1 VFPGAAACQENVRG
15 PIEIP
20 DHPLP
25 RQTVHDSLTE
35 ALDCDGLVELWR
47 RVGEGE
53 VRFHFVDSTEPSVL
67 AHEILNAAP
76 YAFLDDGEAIDRRS
90 RAVPLRRG
98 LPVAPEQLGR
108 VTQEA
113 IDRVRAEIEPAP
125 NTPDELH
132 DLLATLLLAPCPPEW
147 DELVD
152 VLERRGRVA
161 SLTGDDGVLRW
172 HTVEASTAVRAVVE
186 GVDVDGTT
194 AEQAAAQVLR
204 GHLEVASP
212 LTHGD
217 LVTSTGLPAGRVT
230 IGLAGLE
237 AEGFAIQG
245 RFSERAVDD
254 HEDPASIEWSSR
266 RLLSRIHAY
275 SRAQRR
281 RRVEP
286 VSAEQLMRFLV
297 QWQHVTSASQHR
309 GIDGLAR
316 VIGQL
321 QGYETAVGAW
331 EPQVLAR
338 RVHDYDPAWL
348 DRLCHQGEVTW
359 LRLSPPSPDDPD
371 RRLAGATRTTP
382 VSLVLRADLP
392 WLLAAHRGEACPPV
406 PASGAVAEVVEVL
419 TEKGACFASELAGA
433 TGRVLADV
441 EAALWEGMARGL
453 LVSDGFE
460 PVRAVAAG
468 RRHAPPTASRRARLR
483 SVGGLRPTE
492 TAGRWSLVPA
502 AATDIDREELAEA
515 LADQLLER
523 WGVVFYDL
531 VAAEHP
537 AVRWRDLQ
545 WALRRMED
553 RGLVAGGRFVRGF
566 SGEQFALPQAAEAL
580 QAIRR
585 AEPTERRVRLSGADP
600 LNLTGVVLP
609 GERVPARSTEWLD
622 LPV

>member
-1 VFPGAAACQENVRG
+1 VAIQE
-15 PIEIP
+15 I
-20 DHPLP
+20 
-25 RQTVHDSLTE
+25 
-35 ALDCDGLVELWR
+35 
-47 RVGEGE
+47 
-53 VRFHFVDSTEPSVL
+53 
-67 AHEILNAAP
+67 
-76 YAFLDDGEAIDRRS
+76 
-90 RAVPLRRG
+90 
-98 LPVAPEQLGR
+98 GR

-113 IDRVRAEIEPAP
+113 IDRVRSEIEPAP
-125 NTPDELH
+125 TTPDELH
-132 DLLATLLLAPCPPEW
+132 DLLSMLVLSPCPPEW
-147 DELVD
+147 AEI
-152 VLERRGRVA
+152 LEALRSRGRVV
-161 SLTGDDGVLRW
+161 SLVGDDGSPRW
-172 HTVEASTAVRAVVE
+172 HTVEATPAVRALVE

-217 LVTSTGLPAGRVT
+217 LAGRTGLPAGRVT
-230 IGLAGLE
+230 IALAALE

-245 RFSERAVDD
+245 RFSERAVDT
-254 HEDPASIEWSSR
+254 EGDPTSVEWSSR
-266 RLLSRIHAY
+266 RLLTRIHAY

-286 VSAEQLMRFLV
+286 VTAAQLVRFLV
-297 QWQHVTSASQHR
+297 QWQHVTGATQHR
-309 GIDGLAR
+309 GVDGLAR

-331 EPQVLAR
+331 ESQVLAR
-338 RVHDYDPAWL
+338 RVRDYDPAWL

-359 LRLSPPSPDDPD
+359 LRLQPPSPDDPD
-371 RRLAGATRTTP
+371 RRIAGATRTTP

-392 WLLAAHRGEACPPV
+392 WLLAAHRGETPPPV
-406 PASGAVAEVVEVL
+406 PACGAVAEVVEVL
-419 TEKGACFASELAGA
+419 TEKGACFASELARA
-433 TGRVLADV
+433 TRRVLADV

-460 PVRAVAAG
+460 SVRAVATG
-468 RRHAPPTASRRARLR
+468 RRHAPATASRRARLR
-483 SVGGLRPTE
+483 SGGLRPTE

-531 VAAEHP
+531 VAVEHP

-566 SGEQFALPQAAEAL
+566 TGEQFALPQAAEAL

-585 AEPTERRVRLSGADP
+585 AEPTGRSVRLSGADP
-600 LNLTGVVLP
+600 LNLTGVVIP
-609 GERVPARSTEWLD
+609 GERVPARSTEWFD
-622 LPV
+622 LPL

>member
-1 VFPGAAACQENVRG
+1 
-15 PIEIP
+15 
-20 DHPLP
+20 
-25 RQTVHDSLTE
+25 
-35 ALDCDGLVELWR
+35 
-47 RVGEGE
+47 
-53 VRFHFVDSTEPSVL
+53 
-67 AHEILNAAP
+67 
-76 YAFLDDGEAIDRRS
+76 
-90 RAVPLRRG
+90 
-98 LPVAPEQLGR
+98 
-108 VTQEA
+108 
-113 IDRVRAEIEPAP
+113 
-125 NTPDELH
+125 
-132 DLLATLLLAPCPPEW
+132 
-147 DELVD
+147 
-152 VLERRGRVA
+152 
-161 SLTGDDGVLRW
+161 
-172 HTVEASTAVRAVVE
+172 
-186 GVDVDGTT
+186 
-194 AEQAAAQVLR
+194 
-204 GHLEVASP
+204 
-212 LTHGD
+212 
-217 LVTSTGLPAGRVT
+217 
-230 IGLAGLE
+230 
-237 AEGFAIQG
+237 
-245 RFSERAVDD
+245 
-254 HEDPASIEWSSR
+254 
-266 RLLSRIHAY
+266 
-275 SRAQRR
+275 
-281 RRVEP
+281 
-286 VSAEQLMRFLV
+286 MRFLV
-297 QWQHVTSASQHR
+297 QWQHVTGATQHR
-309 GIDGLAR
+309 GVDGLAR

-338 RVHDYDPAWL
+338 RVRDYDPAWL

-359 LRLSPPSPDDPD
+359 LRLRPPSPDDPD

-392 WLLAAHRGEACPPV
+392 WLLAAHRGEASPPV
-406 PASGAVAEVVEVL
+406 PACGAVAEVVEVL
-419 TEKGACFASELAGA
+419 AAKGACFASELARA

-460 PVRAVAAG
+460 PVRAVASG
-468 RRHAPPTASRRARLR
+468 RRHAPPTRVPTSSAAVR
-483 SVGGLRPTE
+483 GGLRPTE

-566 SGEQFALPQAAEAL
+566 TGEQFALPQAAEAL

-585 AEPTERRVRLSGADP
+585 AEPTGRSVRLSGADP

-609 GERVPARSTEWLD
+609 GERVPARSTEWFD